1 MDIVVLQALIAA
13 CFIAV
18 SLWWYRRS
26 AGERSWAAGCVLW
39 VAWVAFGAISL
50 FYLAASGPEAALFGG
65 ILTWAFCVA
74 GVMLGS
80 RLLIQASPARADDVR
95 WLTTVFILGSGVLGF
110 ACMWLLLGSV
120 LRS

>member
-26 AGERSWAAGCVLW
+26 AGERAWAAGCVLW

-80 RLLIQASPARADDVR
+80 RLLIQALPSAPTMSD
-95 WLTTVFILGSGVLGF
+95 G
-110 ACMWLLLGSV
+110 
-120 LRS
+120 